1 MKKEVSYTR
10 NDVELAVGGIP
21 ATVAIRSQMI
31 PLRIENNV
39 NSLRARKWGTYRPY
53 LFPKEA
59 YKTKCGSAVSEQ
71 AEQSNEHS
79 DK

>member
-1 MKKEVSYTR
+1 MRKGVYRK
-10 NDVELAVGGIP
+10 DAELAVGGIP
-21 ATVAIRSQMI
+21 ATVAIRSQMM

-39 NSLRARKWGTYRPY
+39 NGLRARKGGTCRPY

-59 YKTKCGSAVSEQ
+59 CKTKCGTAASEQ
-71 AEQSNEHS
+71 AKQSNEHS

>member
-1 MKKEVSYTR
+1 MALRRRYTGK
-10 NDVELAVGGIP
+10 DAELAVGGTP

-31 PLRIENNV
+31 PLRIENNAYG
-39 NSLRARKWGTYRPY
+39 LRARKAGTCRPY

-59 YKTKCGSAVSEQ
+59 YKTKSGTAVSEH
-71 AEQSNEHS
+71 AKQSNEHS